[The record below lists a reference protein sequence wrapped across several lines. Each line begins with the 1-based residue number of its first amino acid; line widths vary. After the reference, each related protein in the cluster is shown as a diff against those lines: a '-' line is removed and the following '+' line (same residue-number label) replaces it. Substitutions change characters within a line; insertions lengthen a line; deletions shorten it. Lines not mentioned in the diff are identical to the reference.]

1 MRQQTLADEGFERYR
16 KRTRREQFLDEMDKI
31 VPWKGLCEVIEPF
44 YPKPEGAGRPPIG
57 LQRMLRI
64 HFLQHWFNLS
74 DPAVEEAL
82 YDSRAMRRFVGIDLG
97 REPAPDETTGCKF
110 RHLLEAHNL
119 GDQLFA
125 LIAEYLEDNGLT
137 VNTGTIV
144 DASIIDAP
152 SSTKNKDRK
161 RDPEMHQVKKGNQ
174 WYFGMKAHIGVDS
187 RTKLIHSVAATAA
200 NVHDSQLLP
209 DLLHG
214 GETRVWGDS
223 AYAGQREVIREH
235 APNARDFTHKKGCRN
250 RPLSDDEKAK
260 NRTKSK
266 LRAKGEHPFLILK
279 RIFGFNKVRYRGAGQ
294 KCQPLVCGLRI
305 GQFVHGQK
313 SAVATNIGDVRLKSA
328 IDTKN
333 QQNSKFTRPIGPLRI
348 RFSNV

>member
-1 MRQQTLADEGFERYR
+1 MFMRQQTLADEGFERYR

-44 YPKPEGAGRPPIG
+44 YPKPAGAGRPPIG

-97 REPAPDETTGCKF
+97 REPAPDETTVCKF
-110 RHLLEAHNL
+110 RHLLAAHNL

-266 LRAKGEHPFLILK
+266 VRAKGEHPFLILK
-279 RIFGFNKVRYRGAGQ
+279 RIFGFNKVRYRGLDKNANR
-294 KCQPLVCGLRI
+294 LFVACGLVNLFMARK
-305 GQFVHGQK
+305 V
-313 SAVATNIGDVRLKSA
+313 LL
-328 IDTKN
+328 
-333 QQNSKFTRPIGPLRI
+333 RPT
-348 RFSNV
+348 

>member
-97 REPAPDETTGCKF
+97 REPAPDETTVCKF

-137 VNTGTIV
+137 VNTGNVQIAV
-144 DASIIDAP
+144 DAKHNLIA
-152 SSTKNKDRK
+152 
-161 RDPEMHQVKKGNQ
+161 EQQVHDNVTD
-174 WYFGMKAHIGVDS
+174 IGLLAQ
-187 RTKLIHSVAATAA
+187 TAVAA
-200 NVHDSQLLP
+200 
-209 DLLHG
+209 
-214 GETRVWGDS
+214 
-223 AYAGQREVIREH
+223 RENLAIE
-235 APNARDFTHKKGCRN
+235 
-250 RPLSDDEKAK
+250 
-260 NRTKSK
+260 
-266 LRAKGEHPFLILK
+266 
-279 RIFGFNKVRYRGAGQ
+279 RIE
-294 KCQPLVCGLRI
+294 
-305 GQFVHGQK
+305 
-313 SAVATNIGDVRLKSA
+313 AVADKGYYKIGDIEA
-328 IDTKN
+328 C
-333 QQNSKFTRPIGPLRI
+333 QAAGG
-348 RFSNV
+348 

>member
-1 MRQQTLADEGFERYR
+1 MRQQTLSDEGFERYR
-16 KRTRREQFLDEMDKI
+16 KPTRRERFLDEMDKI
-31 VPWKGLCEVIEPF
+31 VPWEGLCEVIEPF

-57 LQRMLRI
+57 LERMLRI

-97 REPAPDETTGCKF
+97 REPAPDETTVCKF

-119 GDQLFA
+119 GDQLFV
-125 LIAEYLEDNGLT
+125 LIAEYLEENGLT

-152 SSTKNKDRK
+152 SSTKNKDGQ
-161 RDPEMHQVKKGNQ
+161 RDPEMHQTKKGNQ

-200 NVHDSQLLP
+200 NVHDSQLLG

-214 GETRVWGDS
+214 EETRVWGDS
-223 AYAGQREVIREH
+223 AYTGQGEVIREH
-235 APNARDFTHKKGCRN
+235 APNAKDFTNKKGSRN
-250 RPLSDDEKAK
+250 RPLSDEEKAK
-260 NRTKSK
+260 NKTKSK
-266 LRAKGEHPFLILK
+266 VRAKVEHPFLVLK
-279 RIFGFNKVRYRGAGQ
+279 RIFGFSKVRYRGLDKNANR
-294 KCQPLVCGLRI
+294 LFMACGLVNLFMARK
-305 GQFVHGQK
+305 V
-313 SAVATNIGDVRLKSA
+313 LL
-328 IDTKN
+328 
-333 QQNSKFTRPIGPLRI
+333 RPT
-348 RFSNV
+348 